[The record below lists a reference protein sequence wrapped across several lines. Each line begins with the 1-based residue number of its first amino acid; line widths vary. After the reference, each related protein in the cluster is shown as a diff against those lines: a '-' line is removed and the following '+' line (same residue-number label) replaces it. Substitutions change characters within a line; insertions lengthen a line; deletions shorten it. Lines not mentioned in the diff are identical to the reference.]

1 MFPKSKEDEKTKKE
15 LRDKRDE
22 LVREKNRI
30 KKQLKAKKEY
40 VKKLENRS
48 ISKKRKKEIAKV
60 PFIYYVSTCK
70 REGGYKNG
78 NFSILIDVLA

>member
-1 MFPKSKEDEKTKKE
+1 MGASRNSYTALVLLFLIISLIISHPEKKE
-15 LRDKRDE
+15 F
-22 LVREKNRI
+22 
-30 KKQLKAKKEY
+30 